1 MSPTGKNSDAVTPA
15 RPIRSKLAEIAK
27 KTENSNPN
35 FATPGAK
42 PSVNKSVKKSPKA
55 SQEGFFRSLR
65 SVRDCEKD
73 EEEIREEE
81 EEEEAIN
88 SIDRNDQDDNLDES
102 EVRGEIGSATLK
114 RRRDKL
120 LEEARRSVPESGR
133 VMHLVKAFEKLLS
146 IQKSKD
152 LDDKEGEDRKKGVK
166 WALPGLQSDKVPET
180 QVSASSLCPS
190 DLLLTSESL
199 GLDSLVGSSLDG
211 SQVSFSVSNR
221 LSGGGRRSRRNSL
234 DSSGRLGER
243 NWRRRQR
250 KVTSQKPFL
259 LRTEERGR
267 CKEEK
272 IMKKVQEQK
281 MEEEKQRIPIA
292 QGLPWT
298 TDEPERLAK
307 PPVKES
313 TKPVDVVLHSDVRAV
328 ERAEFDHQV
337 AEKMSL
343 IEQYR
348 VEMERQQ
355 KLEEEEEIRRL
366 RKELVPKAQPMPY
379 FDRPFIPRRSEKQPT
394 IPKEPRFH
402 LPQHKKIKSCM
413 SWNAMYTPHQGVAAK
428 SSSNSATVTD
438 TKISPDILARESAIS
453 TLINEVSLLVKMVDS
468 REIVELQLK
477 QLGCELVIRKKEAIP
492 KPQPVQAP
500 GAVTPAP
507 HYVFP
512 AQPQLAKPS
521 TPASVPQAI
530 TASAPPSAA
539 SSPSHPPLKCP
550 MAGTFYRSPGP
561 GEPPFVGDKVQKGQ
575 VICIIEAMKLMNE
588 IEADLSGT
596 VEQIL
601 VEDGK
606 PVSVDL
612 VTSLSTFSHTAHSE
626 NTLIFDMFHL
636 AASVHHS
643 SLRYPAYTLL
653 QHFQSRN
660 FRTYLYIYKFLET
673 SQSLP
678 S

>member
-42 PSVNKSVKKSPKA
+42 PSVNKSVKKSPKSVRKSPNLVNTKIRERRFVVAKKISKKSSCSSVSCRCCACVAYESLRA

-88 SIDRNDQDDNLDES
+88 SIDQNDQDDNLDGS

-199 GLDSLVGSSLDG
+199 GLDSLVGSSLDD
-211 SQVSFSVSNR
+211 SQAR
-221 LSGGGRRSRRNSL
+221 TGLSGGGRRSRRNSL

-413 SWNAMYTPHQGVAAK
+413 SWNAMYTPHQGV
-428 SSSNSATVTD
+428 
-438 TKISPDILARESAIS
+438 L
-453 TLINEVSLLVKMVDS
+453 
-468 REIVELQLK
+468 
-477 QLGCELVIRKKEAIP
+477 
-492 KPQPVQAP
+492 
-500 GAVTPAP
+500 
-507 HYVFP
+507 
-512 AQPQLAKPS
+512 
-521 TPASVPQAI
+521 
-530 TASAPPSAA
+530 
-539 SSPSHPPLKCP
+539 
-550 MAGTFYRSPGP
+550 
-561 GEPPFVGDKVQKGQ
+561 
-575 VICIIEAMKLMNE
+575 
-588 IEADLSGT
+588 
-596 VEQIL
+596 
-601 VEDGK
+601 
-606 PVSVDL
+606 
-612 VTSLSTFSHTAHSE
+612 
-626 NTLIFDMFHL
+626 
-636 AASVHHS
+636 
-643 SLRYPAYTLL
+643 
-653 QHFQSRN
+653 
-660 FRTYLYIYKFLET
+660 
-673 SQSLP
+673 
-678 S
+678 